1 MIPGALRA
9 ARAVCIV
16 SAVATVGFM
25 AWVADWS
32 SQPSILAFMVGLI
45 AWCVSPYVVVA
56 LAARAPR
63 ASLSAALALL
73 ATTIAVAGF
82 AAVVYVDAF
91 FIHLDA
97 QGGLVFLFV
106 PIVQWLGAAVGIV
119 ATHLLD
125 RRVAK
130 A

>member
-1 MIPGALRA
+1 MPGT
-9 ARAVCIV
+9 ARAIALG
-16 SAVATVGFM
+16 SAVATIGFM

-32 SQPSILAFMVGLI
+32 SNPSILAFMIGLL
-45 AWCVSPYVVVA
+45 AWCVSPYASIAVVA
-56 LAARAPR
+56 RKPR
-63 ASLSAALALL
+63 ASASSAIALL
-73 ATTIAVAGF
+73 ATALVVAGF

-106 PIVQWLGAAVGIV
+106 PIVQWMGAAIGIV

-125 RRVAK
+125 RRVTK